1 MKITDL
7 TKLDEIKIGRKSYP
21 VHSWTKQQIQDF
33 WEFEG
38 NREADFFGN
47 QFNSQ
52 IAKKVHEHT
61 SKTFFEPDQII
72 DIGCGTGEL
81 LRVLKNYYPAS
92 EFIGIEPSP
101 ILSSGTNR
109 SFDQKNSL
117 QDVSFKQKILF
128 ILTEV
133 IEHIPETEL
142 KAYLSEIKSC
152 TTTETH
158 IFLTCPNNENLSKNF
173 LVNPIDGSIYHRY
186 QHIQSYSKL
195 RIENI
200 LKIFCPKEIRFEEL
214 DFNTLSAPWI
224 RRLRIAFSLRIRQLV
239 GRKRKLIMPHLIT
252 YIRI

>member
-7 TKLDEIKIGRKSYP
+7 TKHDEIKIGRKFYP
-21 VHSWTKQQIQDF
+21 IHSWTKQQIQDF

-52 IAKKVHEHT
+52 IVKKIHEHT

-81 LRVLKNYYPAS
+81 LRVLKSYYPAS
-92 EFIGIEPSP
+92 ELIGIEPSP
-101 ILSSGTNR
+101 ISSSDNNR
-109 SFDQKNSL
+109 FFDQKQSL
-117 QDVSFKQKILF
+117 QDVSFKQNILF

-142 KAYLSEIKSC
+142 IAYLSEIKDC

-158 IFLTCPNNENLSKNF
+158 IFLTCPNNEDLSKNF

-186 QHIQSYSKL
+186 QHIQSYSKS

-200 LKIFCPKEIRFEEL
+200 LKVFYPKEIRFEEL
-214 DFNTLSAPWI
+214 DFNILSAPWI
-224 RRLRIAFSLRIRQLV
+224 RRLRIAVSLWTRQLV
-239 GRKRKLIMPHLIT
+239 GQKCKLTMPHLIT
-252 YIRI
+252 YIRL